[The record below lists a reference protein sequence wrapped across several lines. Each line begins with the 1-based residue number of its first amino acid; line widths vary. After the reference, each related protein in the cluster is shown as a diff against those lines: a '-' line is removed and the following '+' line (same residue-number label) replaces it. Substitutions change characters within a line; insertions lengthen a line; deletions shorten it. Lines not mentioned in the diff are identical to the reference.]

1 MSDYTIQ
8 RVAHNKRGDLLMRTI
23 KKLNPGK
30 AGTKKLVKKYGDQ
43 LICVRYRIDDE
54 KKRRIKTVE
63 LIEKDVLLKCHKDK
77 IPMNKKVY
85 IRVQYN
91 EFDLRSQVKIVGGR
105 WNKEKRLWEMPYRQV
120 LELGITD
127 RIVEQM

>member
-1 MSDYTIQ
+1 
-8 RVAHNKRGDLLMRTI
+8 MRTI

-63 LIEKDVLLKCHKDK
+63 LIEKDVLLKCHIDK

-91 EFDLRSQVKIVGGR
+91 EFDLRNQVKIVGGR

-127 RIVEQM
+127 SIVEQM